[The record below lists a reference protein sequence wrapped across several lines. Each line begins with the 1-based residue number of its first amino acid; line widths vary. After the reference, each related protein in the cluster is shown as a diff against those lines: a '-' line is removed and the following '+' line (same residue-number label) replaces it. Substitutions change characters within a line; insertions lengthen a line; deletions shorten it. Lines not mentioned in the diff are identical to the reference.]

1 MTESGEVRG
10 PVVFG
15 QVHVPTLLIPVGPF
29 FIGWVLA
36 AETLL
41 PTEATFFIALI
52 SIFPFLGLGTLLLND
67 AYDSEVDALS
77 TRKRNYASS
86 TGRVNGGTL
95 KRFAAISFTVSLLL
109 AFVVS
114 LEFLVVIT
122 SLVILAVLYSVP
134 PIQLSRKPG
143 MDLAAN
149 ALGIGVLCTIA
160 GWLVEAPS
168 SLPPTAWLV
177 TSALGTGTFFMLPAL
192 MDYGSDAEGG
202 KMSIV
207 VALGWRRA
215 CLLGMVLI
223 GLADVGI
230 IYMSLNSIILNPDF
244 LWVAWVIILGE
255 MVVFPVLA
263 IRQDLMKPL
272 TGAMGGLLFVGN
284 FLIVLSYLGMLGPF

>member
-1 MTESGEVRG
+1 MTEPGEVRG
-10 PVVFG
+10 PVAFG

-41 PTEATFFIALI
+41 PTEASFFIALV

-67 AYDSEVDALS
+67 AYDREVDALS
-77 TRKRNYASS
+77 ARKRNYASS

-95 KRFAAISFTVSLLL
+95 KRYAAISFAASLLL
-109 AFVVS
+109 ALLVS
-114 LEFLVVIT
+114 LGFLVVIT
-122 SLVILAVLYSVP
+122 MLVVLAVLYSMP
-134 PIQLSRKPG
+134 PVQLSRRPG
-143 MDLAAN
+143 LDLAAN
-149 ALGIGVLCTIA
+149 AIGIGVLCTIA
-160 GWLVEAPS
+160 GWVIEAPS

-177 TSALGTGTFFMLPAL
+177 TSALGTSTFFMLPAL
-192 MDYGSDAEGG
+192 MDYVSDEKGG

-215 CLLGMVLI
+215 CLLGAVLI

-230 IYMSLNSIILNPDF
+230 IYMSINSIILNPDF

-255 MVVFPVLA
+255 LIVFPLLA
-263 IRQDLMKPL
+263 YRRDLVKPL
-272 TGAMGGLLFVGN
+272 TGAMGGLLFAGN
-284 FLIVLSYLGMLGPF
+284 LLIVLSYLGMLGPF

>member
-1 MTESGEVRG
+1 MTEPGEVRG
-10 PVVFG
+10 PVLFD

-29 FIGWVLA
+29 YIGWVLA
-36 AETLL
+36 AEKLL
-41 PTEATFFIALI
+41 PNEMSFFIALI

-67 AYDSEVDALS
+67 AYDREVDALS

-95 KRFAAISFTVSLLL
+95 KRYAVISFAVSLLL
-109 AFVVS
+109 ALLVS
-114 LEFLVVIT
+114 LEFLVVIGL
-122 SLVILAVLYSVP
+122 LVVLAIFYSIP
-134 PIQLSRKPG
+134 PIQLSRRPG
-143 MDLAAN
+143 LDLAAN
-149 ALGIGVLCTIA
+149 ALGIGILCTIA
-160 GWLVEAPS
+160 GWVIAAPS
-168 SLPPTAWLV
+168 SLPPTVWLV

-192 MDYGSDAEGG
+192 MDYGSDEEGG

-215 CLLGMVLI
+215 CLLGAVLI

-244 LWVAWVIILGE
+244 LWVAWMIILGE
-255 MVVFPVLA
+255 LIVFPLLA
-263 IRQDLMKPL
+263 YHRDLMKPL

-284 FLIVLSYLGMLGPF
+284 LLIVLSYLGMLGPF